1 MARLD
6 IEFCGIRSPNP
17 FWLASAPPT
26 DKAYNVER
34 AFEAGWGGVVWKT
47 LAEAGPPLVNV
58 NGPRY
63 GALLAVDRSLI
74 GFNNIELITDRD
86 LETNLEEITAVK
98 RRWPDRAVVVSIM
111 VPCQEE
117 SWRTILPRVE
127 DTGCDGI
134 ELNFGCPHGMSERGM
149 GSAVGQVP
157 EYIQMVTAWCKR
169 YTRLPVIVKLTPNI
183 ADIRFP
189 ARAAKAGGA
198 DAVSLI
204 NTINS
209 IMGVDPDT
217 LTMTPAVGGQGTH
230 GGYCGPAVKPIALNM
245 VAEIARDPQTAGLPI
260 SGIGGIGSWRD
271 ALEFIALG
279 AGSVQV
285 CTAAMVFGFKIVQDM
300 VSGLGAYL
308 DAKGFSSVAELRGR
322 ALPSVTDWSLLDLN
336 RVSKAVI
343 DQEKCI
349 ACGRCHIA
357 CEDTAHQAITAMKDG
372 RRHFEVKE
380 DECVGCNLCVN
391 VCPVPGCI
399 TLRDLAPGEID
410 RRTGAAVSAGRLHW
424 TAHPNNPLRTGV

>member
-6 IEFCGIRSPNP
+6 IDFCGIRSPNP

-34 AFEAGWGGVVWKT
+34 AFESGWGGVVWKT
-47 LAEAGPPLVNV
+47 LGEAGPPLVNV
-58 NGPRY
+58 NGARY
-63 GALLAVDRSLI
+63 GALLAIDRSLI
-74 GFNNIELITDRD
+74 GFNNIELITDRE
-86 LETNLEEITAVK
+86 LETNLEEIRAVK
-98 RRWPDRAVVVSIM
+98 RRWPDRAMVVSIM

-117 SWRTILPRVE
+117 SWKAILPRVE

-134 ELNFGCPHGMSERGM
+134 ELNFGCPHGMNERGM

-157 EYIQMVTAWCKR
+157 EYIRMVTAWCKH
-169 YTRLPVIVKLTPNI
+169 YTRLPVIVKLTPNVT
-183 ADIRFP
+183 DIRHP

-217 LTMTPAVGGQGTH
+217 LTMIPTVGGKGTH
-230 GGYCGPAVKPIALNM
+230 GGYCGPAVKPIALHM

-285 CTAAMVFGFKIVQDM
+285 CTAAMVFGFKVVQEM
-300 VSGLGAYL
+300 VSGLSAYL
-308 DAKGFSSVAELRGR
+308 DAKGLASVQELRGR
-322 ALPSVTDWSLLDLN
+322 ALASVTDWSFLDLN

-343 DQEKCI
+343 DQQRCI
-349 ACGRCHIA
+349 GCGRCHIV
-357 CEDTAHQAITAMKDG
+357 CEDTAHQAITSVKNG

-380 DECVGCNLCVN
+380 EECVGCNLCVN
-391 VCPVPGCI
+391 VCPVPDCI
-399 TLRDLAPGEID
+399 TLRELAPGEID
-410 RRTGAAVSAGRLHW
+410 RRTGRAVSAARLDW
-424 TAHPNNPLRTGV
+424 TMHPNNPLRTGV

>member
-34 AFEAGWGGVVWKT
+34 AFEAGWGGLVWKT

-58 NGPRY
+58 SGPRY
-63 GALLAVDRSLI
+63 GALLALDRSLI

-86 LETNLEEITAVK
+86 LEINLREIAAVK
-98 RRWPDRAVVVSIM
+98 RRWPDRAVLVSIM
-111 VPCQEE
+111 VPCREE
-117 SWRTILPRVE
+117 SWQAILPRVE

-157 EYIQMVTAWCKR
+157 EYIEMVTAWCKH
-169 YTRLPVIVKLTPNI
+169 YTRLPVIVKLTPNVT
-183 ADIRFP
+183 DIRSP
-189 ARAAKAGGA
+189 ARAARAGGA

-204 NTINS
+204 NTVNS

-217 LTMTPAVGGQGTH
+217 LRMSPAVGEQGTH
-230 GGYCGPAVKPIALNM
+230 GGYCGPAVRPIALHM
-245 VAEIARDPQTAGLPI
+245 VAEIARDPTTAGLPI

-285 CTAAMVFGFKIVQDM
+285 CTAAMVFGFKIVQEM
-300 VSGLGAYL
+300 ISGLSGYL
-308 DAKGFSSVAELRGR
+308 EAKGFEDLTAVRGR
-322 ALPSVTDWSLLDLN
+322 ALPSVTEWSHLDLN

-343 DQEKCI
+343 NQDLCI
-349 ACGRCHIA
+349 QCGRCHIA
-357 CEDTAHQAITAMKDG
+357 CEDTAHQAITAERDG

-380 DECVGCNLCVN
+380 EECVGCNLCVN
-391 VCPVPGCI
+391 VCPVSECI
-399 TLRDLAPGEID
+399 TLRELAPGEID
-410 RRTGAAVSAGRLHW
+410 RRTGRTVSGAPLQW
-424 TAHPNNPLRTGV
+424 TQHPNNPVRSGH

>member
-6 IEFCGIRSPNP
+6 IEFCGITSPNP

-58 NGPRY
+58 SGPRY
-63 GALLAVDRSLI
+63 GALLALDRSLI

-86 LETNLEEITAVK
+86 LEINLKEIAAVK
-98 RRWPDRAVVVSIM
+98 RRWPDRAVIVSIM
-111 VPCQEE
+111 VPCREE
-117 SWRTILPRVE
+117 SWQAILPRVE

-157 EYIQMVTAWCKR
+157 EYIEMVTAWCKR
-169 YTRLPVIVKLTPNI
+169 YTRLPVIVKLTPNVT
-183 ADIRFP
+183 DIRFP
-189 ARAAKAGGA
+189 ARAARAGGA

-204 NTINS
+204 NTVNS

-217 LTMTPAVGGQGTH
+217 LRMSPTVGEQGTH
-230 GGYCGPAVKPIALNM
+230 GGYCGPAVRPIALHM
-245 VAEIARDPQTAGLPI
+245 VAEIARDPTTAGLPI

-285 CTAAMVFGFKIVQDM
+285 CTAAMVFGFKIVQEM
-300 VSGLGAYL
+300 ISGLSGYL
-308 DAKGFSSVAELRGR
+308 EAKGFEDLAAVRGR
-322 ALPSVTDWSLLDLN
+322 ALPSVTDWSHLDLN
-336 RVSKAVI
+336 RVAKAVI
-343 DQEKCI
+343 NQDLCI
-349 ACGRCHIA
+349 QCGRCHIA
-357 CEDTAHQAITAMKDG
+357 CEDTAHQAITAERDG
-372 RRHFEVKE
+372 RRYFEVKE
-380 DECVGCNLCVN
+380 EECVGCNLCVN
-391 VCPVPGCI
+391 VCPVPECI
-399 TLRDLAPGEID
+399 TLRELAPGELD
-410 RRTGAAVSAGRLHW
+410 RRTGRTVSGTPVPW
-424 TAHPNNPLRTGV
+424 SQHPNNPLRSGH